1 MTKCKAYSAITLFL
15 MFAMTF
21 SLLALPQVNAQ
32 AYKEKTTYAYV
43 IATPNP
49 DGIGQPAHIIFGIT
63 DYLYQY
69 PDGWTGIT
77 VTVTKP
83 DGTTETLGPFKTD
96 ATGSTGTTYVPATAG
111 NYTFQSH
118 FPAQWYNWTFPAIF
132 DPTFFGPVYYLASDS
147 PVFTLAVQTEP
158 LPGYPGF
165 PLPTEYWTRPIDAQ
179 KREWAQIAGNW
190 VDAPF
195 NMYAENN
202 QGPETAHV
210 LWAEPLVKGAF
221 SPLGG
226 GLSGGF
232 ASGGP
237 SYNLGFETGDAYEG
251 FFLSSSLLGARWPV
265 IIGGV
270 VYFNVEK
277 ADGGTVIERE
287 IQAVD
292 LRTGEILWSRN
303 WNNTRLDFGQLFY
316 WDAFNYHAVYAY
328 LYSVVGTTYN
338 AYEASN
344 GRYVFSISNVP
355 SGTRVYGP
363 NGEILVYTINRAAGW
378 MTLWNSTHVETQQKI
393 LDLGPTGPGQGSWLT
408 QVTPS
413 YMGKTLNGTL
423 GYMWNKTIPLGLPGS
438 AWAVYNN
445 DMIVGNQLYGGWMV
459 VGEDPAVFWAISLKA
474 GQEGQLLYNKT
485 WTRPVGDI
493 AMIRVAVSKDS
504 RVFTLRAKEKR
515 QIYGFNLDTGD
526 YMWGPTEQLDVRS
539 VYGATG
545 YIAYDKLLFTADFAG
560 IAYCY
565 DVKTGALKWTYKVRD
580 PYGSSEMY
588 QKEFGGEMWPITP
601 LFITDGKV
609 YIGQSEHSPENP
621 LPRGAPFVCV
631 DIETGDEVFRINGMF
646 RQTRWGGRAIIG
658 DSIITTMDSYDMR
671 VYGIGKGPSAT
682 TVSVQDDVV
691 VDGDSVLLTGMVTD
705 VSAGTKDDSLTSR
718 FPNGVPAVS
727 DASMSEWMLYVYKQ
741 FERPLNASGV
751 EVIVEVFDPNS
762 NYYEVGRTTSDATG
776 FYSLAF
782 KPEVPGKYT
791 VVARFEGTKS
801 YWSSYAETAINVGQ
815 APEPTPEPTQAPTSL
830 ADQYLLPGIG
840 IIVAAIAVVGAV
852 IVLML
857 RKR

>member
-1 MTKCKAYSAITLFL
+1 
-15 MFAMTF
+15 
-21 SLLALPQVNAQ
+21 
-32 AYKEKTTYAYV
+32 
-43 IATPNP
+43 
-49 DGIGQPAHIIFGIT
+49 
-63 DYLYQY
+63 
-69 PDGWTGIT
+69 
-77 VTVTKP
+77 
-83 DGTTETLGPFKTD
+83 
-96 ATGSTGTTYVPATAG
+96 
-111 NYTFQSH
+111 
-118 FPAQWYNWTFPAIF
+118 
-132 DPTFFGPVYYLASDS
+132 
-147 PVFTLAVQTEP
+147 
-158 LPGYPGF
+158 
-165 PLPTEYWTRPIDAQ
+165 
-179 KREWAQIAGNW
+179 
-190 VDAPF
+190 
-195 NMYAENN
+195 MYAENN

-363 NGEILVYTINRAAGW
+363 NGEILVYTINQAAGW